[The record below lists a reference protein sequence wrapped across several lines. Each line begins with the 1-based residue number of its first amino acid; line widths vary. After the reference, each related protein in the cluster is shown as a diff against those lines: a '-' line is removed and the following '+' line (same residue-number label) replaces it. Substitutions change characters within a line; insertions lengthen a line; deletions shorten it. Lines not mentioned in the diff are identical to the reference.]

1 MPDHEP
7 DNPSL
12 TLEDAA
18 AGRAPTTTTT
28 TRRAKRP
35 RLAKKDPAIAHEAS
49 RKQFEVAEVEA
60 TIRGVEEEATKLRTQ
75 IAEAN
80 TRMEAL
86 KESHKQLGQELVD
99 YRLGERTVL
108 LEHTIKTIK
117 KEDCL
122 TELSHD
128 SVSSRSPF
136 IPFLACL
143 QGVFIFGNT
152 FSFFGVPRL
161 SRQCWILPKR
171 PENGILLTARL
182 GISSRDL

>member
-7 DNPSL
+7 DNPSPSPKG
-12 TLEDAA
+12 AA
-18 AGRAPTTTTT
+18 AGRAPTTTTAA

-49 RKQFEVAEVEA
+49 RKQFEVAEVET
-60 TIRGVEEEATKLRTQ
+60 TIRGVEDEATKLRTQ

-152 FSFFGVPRL
+152 
-161 SRQCWILPKR
+161 ILF
-171 PENGILLTARL
+171 LLCLDSLDRS
-182 GISSRDL
+182 GISQYLLRILFD